1 MHTTFSINLHVFVNL
16 RFSKGVKI
24 NELDMYIIM
33 EWIGGAAVSPI
44 SAMAGHFHSN
54 VVIHSSAIQGLRHV
68 LLALSKIK
76 SKKNQ
81 EKI

>member
-1 MHTTFSINLHVFVNL
+1 
-16 RFSKGVKI
+16 
-24 NELDMYIIM
+24 MYIIM

-68 LLALSKIK
+68 LLAPTSQISRNKLKLLPGKVLKINK
-76 SKKNQ
+76 SKKI
-81 EKI
+81 KKSKKS

>member
-1 MHTTFSINLHVFVNL
+1 
-16 RFSKGVKI
+16 
-24 NELDMYIIM
+24 MYIIM

-68 LLALSKIK
+68 LLALPGNLSNLSRNTIIV
-76 SKKNQ
+76 KN
-81 EKI
+81 

>member
-1 MHTTFSINLHVFVNL
+1 MYLFVNL

-54 VVIHSSAIQGLRHV
+54 VEGS
-68 LLALSKIK
+68 
-76 SKKNQ
+76 NP
-81 EKI
+81 